1 MVHSLENVDSLP
13 RFVSLLRMAH
23 GPVNRDE
30 VHCDIQMALEELEEL
45 EALVLEIMP
54 ASMDLAVP
62 LDVELKTGDTWGD
75 ME

>member
-1 MVHSLENVDSLP
+1 MVHSWENVDSLP

-45 EALVLEIMP
+45 EDGDFFNP
-54 ASMDLAVP
+54 
-62 LDVELKTGDTWGD
+62 DVQARCILSCRACGQISWAWFD
-75 ME
+75 